1 MKNENL
7 AHDPID
13 DVHVPQKD
21 RSNGNLKPVRTE
33 EEARALGQRGGIAS
47 GEARRRKKERGD
59 ILREIVNTEITNE
72 KMLANLRALGIFKEH
87 PTLEDYINAT
97 ATRDM
102 TKKAS
107 MQDLQRMNEEL
118 YGPQK
123 QQIEMSGEI
132 SGITINVK
140 KFGKE

>member
-1 MKNENL
+1 MANEQNL
-7 AHDPID
+7 IPMD
-13 DVHVPQKD
+13 K
-21 RSNGNLKPVRTE
+21 RSQS
-33 EEARALGQRGGIAS
+33 EARELGQKGGIES
-47 GEARRRKKERGD
+47 GKARREKKQRGD
-59 ILREIVNTEITNE
+59 ILREIVNTEVTNE

-107 MQDLQRMNEEL
+107 MQDLQRMNEEI
-118 YGPQK
+118 YGPNK
-123 QQIEMSGEI
+123 QQLELSGEV

-140 KFGKE
+140 RLDKED

>member
-1 MKNENL
+1 MANEKNLIPNSE
-7 AHDPID
+7 
-13 DVHVPQKD
+13 
-21 RSNGNLKPVRTE
+21 RTPE
-33 EEARALGQRGGIAS
+33 ELREITRKGGIAS
-47 GEARRRKKERGD
+47 GEARRKKKQRGD
-59 ILREIVNTEITNE
+59 ILREIVNTEVTNE

-118 YGPQK
+118 YGPNK
-123 QQIEMSGEI
+123 QQLELTGEV

-140 KFGKE
+140 KYDKEGE

>member
-1 MKNENL
+1 MANEQNL
-7 AHDPID
+7 
-13 DVHVPQKD
+13 Q
-21 RSNGNLKPVRTE
+21 PVRTE
-33 EEARALGQRGGIAS
+33 KEARELGQRGGIAS
-47 GEARRRKKERGD
+47 GEARRKKKQRGD
-59 ILREIVNTEITNE
+59 ILREIVNTEVTNE

-107 MQDLQRMNEEL
+107 MQDIQRMNEEI

-123 QQIEMSGEI
+123 QQIEMSGEV

-140 KFGKE
+140 RFGKEG